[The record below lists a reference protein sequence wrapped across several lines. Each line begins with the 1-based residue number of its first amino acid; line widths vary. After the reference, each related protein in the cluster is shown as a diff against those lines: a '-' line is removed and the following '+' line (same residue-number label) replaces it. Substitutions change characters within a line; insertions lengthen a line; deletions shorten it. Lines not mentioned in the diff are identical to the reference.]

1 MIVVANVSTK
11 NRMMTIGWWRKAAP
25 TVTLL
30 VVYKSCSLSPFAS
43 TIGFDLIGS
52 NFYNLPPPSLLPT
65 TLFIKTE
72 QYRNENDKMGK
83 TGVCPMNIHEMRSTL
98 QRKRRQNFF
107 RALNCKTSL
116 KRGCRQIKLDCKQKI
131 WSRDPESQAMKYC
144 LCVLCR
150 RHFGRSE
157 QWQWWAAC
165 ELVLVVVE
173 P

>member
-1 MIVVANVSTK
+1 
-11 NRMMTIGWWRKAAP
+11 MTQWRSVDSITMVTDSDYDCGGKCVDKDDKEENDDNWVIWWWSEGGP

-30 VVYKSCSLSPFAS
+30 VVYQSCSPSPFAS

-131 WSRDPESQAMKYC
+131 
-144 LCVLCR
+144 
-150 RHFGRSE
+150 
-157 QWQWWAAC
+157 
-165 ELVLVVVE
+165 
-173 P
+173 